1 MFSNDPIPRPG
12 RPPASSSPL
21 ADYLSGARHGVDSG
35 YAVLP
40 RSLAESMPLPWQQQM
55 VHLLAEFHQAYGHLP
70 WPVYRVVPS
79 RYEFLVDLDED
90 QLAEVGCLVEID
102 GDGELVYRERNGARI
117 PNPEDKRVLVSCLD
131 PIPNQQSGFVQPAV
145 APRPVPP
152 LPANEPAT
160 TPAPPPA
167 PPPTPP
173 HGEPPLFEF
182 PPPPAPSPFVA
193 GAGIPSGPPAQQ
205 HNPPLPHP
213 PQHSPT
219 PQHTGAQHTG
229 AQQAGA
235 PHSGTQHSGGQQ
247 APPQHPSPLSTPP
260 AGSPA
265 PGFGAPPPGFRGQH
279 TPPPGLG
286 TPPPGMPGMNVPPGP
301 QGQPVPVQ
309 SAPGQPVPGQRTFG
323 PPPEEPEEP
332 GYDQPFG
339 PTGSGNRPNPSW

>member
-21 ADYLSGARHGVDSG
+21 ADYLTGARHGVDGG

-117 PNPEDKRVLVSCLD
+117 ANPEDKRVLVSCLD

-145 APRPVPP
+145 APRQVPP
-152 LPANEPAT
+152 LPANEPAVPPT
-160 TPAPPPA
+160 PPPA

-173 HGEPPLFEF
+173 RGEPPIFEF
-182 PPPPAPSPFVA
+182 PPPPAPSPFAA
-193 GAGIPSGPPAQQ
+193 GTGIPAGPQQ
-205 HNPPLPHP
+205 
-213 PQHSPT
+213 T
-219 PQHTGAQHTG
+219 
-229 AQQAGA
+229 
-235 PHSGTQHSGGQQ
+235 
-247 APPQHPSPLSTPP
+247 P
-260 AGSPA
+260 AGTPV
-265 PGFGAPPPGFRGQH
+265 PGFGAPPPGYASG
-279 TPPPGLG
+279 PGLG
-286 TPPPGMPGMNVPPGP
+286 TPPAPPP
-301 QGQPVPVQ
+301 
-309 SAPGQPVPGQRTFG
+309 APPANVPGQRTFG
-323 PPPEEPEEP
+323 PPPEEPEDT